1 MSLYIYIMKSF
12 KKCDGDRVDVVNH
25 TIKILEDTPHVE
37 IHIGTDSQNK
47 GEFTH
52 YAIAIAYRFGTRG
65 VHYIYHKEKVP
76 RIKDRFTKLFR
87 EAELTIETAEWI
99 TTKIPSLKVEL
110 DFDYNDDKK
119 YFSQKLV
126 SAVKGWAESLGYKA
140 NTKPNNQIATKAADY
155 QCR

>member
-1 MSLYIYIMKSF
+1 VLFRS
-12 KKCDGDRVDVVNH
+12 
-25 TIKILEDTPHVE
+25 
-37 IHIGTDSQNK
+37 
-47 GEFTH
+47 
-52 YAIAIAYRFGTRG
+52 
-65 VHYIYHKEKVP
+65 IYHREKVP

-87 EAELTIETAEWI
+87 EAELTIETAEWL

-126 SAVKGWAESLGYKA
+126 SGVKGWAESLGYKA
-140 NTKPNNQIATKAADY
+140 NIKPHNQIATKAADY